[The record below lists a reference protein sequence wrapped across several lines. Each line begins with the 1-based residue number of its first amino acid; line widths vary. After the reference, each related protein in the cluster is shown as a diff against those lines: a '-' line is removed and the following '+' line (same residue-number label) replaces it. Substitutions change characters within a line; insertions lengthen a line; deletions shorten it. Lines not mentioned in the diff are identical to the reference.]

1 MPESKQITME
11 TATPTQYDPRP
22 QHFIKMFKD
31 GTYDC
36 TLVPKGRE
44 ELDQCTMELEYVP
57 QPPTDEE
64 KIKYQVEKF
73 KRQNMLLSDE
83 TLVSMA
89 KEVIRH
95 PNFNMPA
102 AFDPNASRVHD
113 DPTYFF
119 VTPAKPVIWC
129 WKRGSP
135 EEAKAEAD
143 AYRNMMIES
152 GEWDNVVKRYK
163 EQYNVLEG

>member
-1 MPESKQITME
+1 MTELNISMAQNQGT
-11 TATPTQYDPRP
+11 DPRP
-22 QHFIKMFKD
+22 QYFIKMFKD

-36 TLVPKGRE
+36 TLVEKGRE
-44 ELDQCTMELEYVP
+44 EIDQCTMELEYIP

-64 KIKYQVEKF
+64 KIAYALTIEPLISLHVSEDI
-73 KRQNMLLSDE
+73 KRAAAAQIIMNPSF
-83 TLVSMA
+83 TV
-89 KEVIRH
+89 
-95 PNFNMPA
+95 P
-102 AFDPNASRVHD
+102 AFDPNASRVHN

-135 EEAKAEAD
+135 EEAIAEAE
-143 AYRNMMIES
+143 AYRKQMIES
-152 GEWDNVVKRYK
+152 GEWDNNVKRYK